1 MKDIHKYFLLGV
13 YMIKINR
20 WHTVVSGFLG
30 LSLSCYSNFGLAQTA
45 DERLEACN
53 NDPRVITGQVSAE
66 ICAGADIFFRAT
78 FDGNGRT
85 CGTCHRAEDNFTIS
99 PEFIATLSDD
109 DALFVAE
116 HDDDLST
123 LESPEILR
131 EFAMIVENVDGQD
144 DLENKFTL
152 RSIQHTLSLATS
164 LSVSPGDGTTT
175 PPLERTGWSGDGA
188 PNDGTLRDFLT
199 GAVTQHFTS
208 DLSRTPGT
216 SFTLPNDQELD
227 LALAYQMAL
236 GRTNEIDL
244 NSLTLTD
251 ADAQAGIA
259 VFQGGGRCSGCHA
272 NAGANTIADGNNR
285 NFDTGVES
293 IRLLDVDLA
302 LTPSDGGFGE
312 EGSDT
317 DGDGVDDIF
326 GDGTFN
332 STPLIEAADTGP
344 FFHTNAFVTIEEAV
358 AFYTTAEFGASPSG
372 PAVVLTDDEINQVA
386 RLLRVLNTAFN
397 IDMALQRLESAVE
410 LFADFGSG
418 EFDGQFTGAQ
428 LGEVTIDLAQYSFYE
443 LEDAVQVL
451 RDAPSELHAAAQA
464 SLVGAIGQVNI
475 AIAARTPDAR
485 IAALNSAVNLATAAR
500 SELGEGIDYTLG
512 AGNIIR

>member
-1 MKDIHKYFLLGV
+1 MFNINKLHFVTSGIIGVSISFL
-13 YMIKINR
+13 
-20 WHTVVSGFLG
+20 
-30 LSLSCYSNFGLAQTA
+30 SNFSMAQTA
-45 DERLEACN
+45 NERLAICN

-66 ICAGADIFFRAT
+66 VCAGADIFFRAT

-99 PEFIATLSDD
+99 PEFITTLPDN

-116 HDDDLST
+116 HNPDLST
-123 LESPEILR
+123 LERPEILR

-144 DLENKFTL
+144 DLDNKFTL

-164 LSVSPGDGTTT
+164 LSVSDGDGTTT

-199 GAVTQHFTS
+199 GAVTQHFTA
-208 DLSRTPGT
+208 DLNRTPGS

-227 LALAYQMAL
+227 LTLAYQLEL
-236 GRTNEIDL
+236 GRTNDIDL
-244 NSLTLTD
+244 NELELAD
-251 ADAQAGIA
+251 AGAQAGIA
-259 VFQGGGRCSGCHA
+259 TFQGVGRCNTCHL
-272 NAGANTIADGNNR
+272 NAGANFILDGNNR

-302 LTPSDGGFGE
+302 LTPSDGGFGH

-317 DGDGVDDIF
+317 DGDGIDDIF

-344 FFHTNAFVTIEEAV
+344 FFHTNAFSTLEEAV
-358 AFYTTAEFGASPSG
+358 AFYTTDEFNSSPG
-372 PAVVLTDDEINQVA
+372 GLGGDPVVLTNDEIDNVA

-397 IDMALQRLESAVE
+397 IDIALQRLNSAVE
-410 LFADFGSG
+410 LFTDSNRR
-418 EFDGQFTGAQ
+418 EFRGRFSPTQ
-428 LGEVTIDLAQYSFYE
+428 LEDVTTDLAQYSFFE
-443 LEDAVQVL
+443 LEDAIQVL
-451 RDAPSELHAAAQA
+451 RGAPNTLHPVAQRQLDNAIREVNLAIRAPSEN
-464 SLVGAIGQVNI
+464 SRV
-475 AIAARTPDAR
+475 T
-485 IAALNSAVNLATAAR
+485 ALNNAVRFATQAR
-500 SELGEGIDYTLG
+500 EELGEGIDYTLG
-512 AGNIIR
+512 TGNIIR

>member
-1 MKDIHKYFLLGV
+1 
-13 YMIKINR
+13 MIKVNKL
-20 WHTVVSGFLG
+20 HAVVSGILG
-30 LSLSCYSNFGLAQTA
+30 LSLSFYSSFGFAQTA
-45 DERLEACN
+45 DERLADCN
-53 NDPRVITGQVSAE
+53 RDPRVIAGQVSAE

-116 HDDDLST
+116 HNDELST
-123 LESPEILR
+123 LEKPEILR
-131 EFAMIVENVDGQD
+131 EFAMIVENVDGLD
-144 DLENKFTL
+144 DLDNKFTL

-164 LSVSPGDGTTT
+164 LTVSPGDGTTT

-199 GAVTQHFTS
+199 GAVTQHFTA
-208 DLSRTPGT
+208 DLSRTDGT

-244 NSLTLTD
+244 NALTLTD

-259 VFQGGGRCSGCHA
+259 VFQGRGRCSTCHV
-272 NAGANTIADGNNR
+272 NAGANAIADGNNR

-302 LTPSDGGFGE
+302 LIPSDGGFGE
-312 EGSDT
+312 DGADT

-326 GDGTFN
+326 GNGTFN

-344 FFHTNAFVTIEEAV
+344 FFHTNAFETIEEAV
-358 AFYTTAEFGASPSG
+358 GFYNTAEFGASPSG
-372 PAVVLTDDEINQVA
+372 PAVGLRAAEIEQVG

-397 IDMALQRLESAVE
+397 IDIALQRLNSAVE
-410 LFADFGSG
+410 LYTGFNNG
-418 EFDGQFTGAQ
+418 EFRGEFNAAQ
-428 LGEVTIDLAQYSFYE
+428 LRGATTDLAQYSFYE
-443 LEDAVQVL
+443 LEDAVEVL
-451 RDAPSELHAAAQA
+451 ADAPTELHAEAQTSLA
-464 SLVGAIGQVNI
+464 SAIEQVNI
-475 AIAARTPDAR
+475 AIATRSSDAQL
-485 IAALNSAVNLATAAR
+485 AALNSAVALATAAR

-512 AGNIIR
+512 TGNIIR